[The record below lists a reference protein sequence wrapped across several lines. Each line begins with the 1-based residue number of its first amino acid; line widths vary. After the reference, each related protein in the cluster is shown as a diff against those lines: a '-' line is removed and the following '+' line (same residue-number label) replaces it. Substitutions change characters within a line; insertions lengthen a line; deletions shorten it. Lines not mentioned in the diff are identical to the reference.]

1 MQSKKIVVTGAGGF
15 IGFHLVKKLS
25 EKGFDVLAIDS
36 LQPSYGGN
44 LSELRWDELSNLQSV
59 TQKQIDL
66 TTTTKTELVA
76 ILNNA
81 QSIFHLAAFPGV
93 RQGEINKEKYFLNNV
108 VVTRKILDACAGLKL
123 DKLFIASSSSIYGN
137 LGSVKPVTE
146 EDATGVNVKS
156 FYAET
161 KWQNELDAIKFA
173 VDLNF
178 PIIAARFFTVYG
190 PYGRPDMAYWKFA
203 QQIEQGEEINLYGKE
218 GGSRNFTFVDD
229 VVDILIALLNADI
242 DPGFTAVNVAA
253 GNPITTQIFA
263 EKLGS
268 ALGKLVSKFNT
279 VVRPDSDVEKTWAN
293 TNLLH
298 QLIGDLPKT
307 TLDEGLRKFAYWYL
321 SQGENLRRYKPL

>member
-1 MQSKKIVVTGAGGF
+1 MQSKRIVVTGAGGF

-36 LQPSYGGN
+36 LEPSYGGN
-44 LSELRWDELSNLQSV
+44 LSKLRWEELTHLQRV

-66 TTTTKTELVA
+66 ATISTSQLVA
-76 ILNNA
+76 ALNKA
-81 QSIFHLAAFPGV
+81 RTIFHLAAFPGV
-93 RQGEINKEKYFLNNV
+93 RQGEINREKYFLNNV
-108 VVTRKILDACAGLKL
+108 VVTRKILDACAVLQP

-137 LGSVKPVTE
+137 LGSIKPVRE
-146 EDATGVNVKS
+146 EDATGVNLKS

-173 VDLNF
+173 GDMNF
-178 PIIAARFFTVYG
+178 PIIAARLFTVYG

-229 VVDILIALLNADI
+229 VVDILIALLNTDI
-242 DPGFTAVNVAA
+242 DPGFTAVNIAA
-253 GNPITTQIFA
+253 GNPITTEIFA
-263 EKLGS
+263 EKLGL
-268 ALGKLVSKFNT
+268 ALGNLISKFNI

-298 QLIGDLPKT
+298 HLIGDLPKT
-307 TLDEGLRKFAYWYL
+307 TLDDGLRKFAQWYM
-321 SQGENLRRYKPL
+321 SQAKELRSYKPL

>member
-1 MQSKKIVVTGAGGF
+1 MQSKKIVVTGASGF

-25 EKGFDVLAIDS
+25 EKGFEVLAIDS

-44 LSELRWDELSNLQSV
+44 LSKLRWEELTHLQRV
-59 TQKQIDL
+59 TLKQIDL
-66 TTTTKTELVA
+66 ATISTSQLVA
-76 ILNNA
+76 FLNNA
-81 QSIFHLAAFPGV
+81 QIIFHLAAFPGV
-93 RQGEINKEKYFLNNV
+93 RQGEINREKYFLNNV
-108 VVTRKILDACAGLKL
+108 VVTRKILDACAVLQL

-137 LGSVKPVTE
+137 LGSIKAVTE
-146 EDATGVNVKS
+146 ADASGVNLKS

-161 KWQNELDAIKFA
+161 KWQNELDAIKLA
-173 VDLNF
+173 DDLNF
-178 PIIAARFFTVYG
+178 PIIAMRFFTVYG

-229 VVDILIALLNADI
+229 VVDILIALLGADI
-242 DPGFTAVNVAA
+242 DPGFTAVNIAA
-253 GNPITTQIFA
+253 GNPTTTQIFA

-268 ALGKLVSKFNT
+268 ALGKGVAKFNT